1 MSIINQLLATAIMC
15 YTSAVLGLLSALPSS
30 TMKLFISENTP
41 LNRVMTETEVSLM
54 GSISCVSTLIMT
66 PFCGCL
72 LDVFG
77 RKRSM
82 ILFFLPQLLAWMLL
96 VSLNSVEAFIC
107 AMFLCGLSGSIFLI
121 VPVYINE
128 FCDSSI
134 RGALSSS
141 VAISFGVGVLVSYG
155 LGGILEYSIYNYT
168 GLCLAVISLILLYFL
183 RESPFYLMGKGFEK
197 EATSS
202 IAFYKGLEPEC
213 KEVIAEIQY
222 LSQLLENNITKNDDI
237 EEMER
242 LTSEIKQPIQKLSTL
257 KFLRESASTR
267 RALVVLIIL
276 YTTCIFQG
284 LLIVQIFAKSL
295 FAIAIP
301 SMSSNLS
308 SVIFGLILVL
318 SGCFGTYLVEAV
330 GRRTL
335 LIVSSIATGVLCVI
349 LGTQLQFQWGSG
361 WLTAV
366 LIYVYTITYSFGAGS
381 VPYILIGEIFL
392 PQIRS
397 FASTLALEWA
407 YFCNFVLLFIFTPL
421 FNAFGLGPIFHFFGG
436 FSFFTALFAFI
447 YLPETKNLPV
457 DVIQRKFLER
467 N

>member
-276 YTTCIFQG
+276 YTTCIFQ
-284 LLIVQIFAKSL
+284 
-295 FAIAIP
+295 
-301 SMSSNLS
+301 
-308 SVIFGLILVL
+308 VL

>member
-1 MSIINQLLATAIMC
+1 
-15 YTSAVLGLLSALPSS
+15 
-30 TMKLFISENTP
+30 
-41 LNRVMTETEVSLM
+41 
-54 GSISCVSTLIMT
+54 
-66 PFCGCL
+66 
-72 LDVFG
+72 
-77 RKRSM
+77 
-82 ILFFLPQLLAWMLL
+82 
-96 VSLNSVEAFIC
+96 
-107 AMFLCGLSGSIFLI
+107 
-121 VPVYINE
+121 
-128 FCDSSI
+128 
-134 RGALSSS
+134 
-141 VAISFGVGVLVSYG
+141 
-155 LGGILEYSIYNYT
+155 
-168 GLCLAVISLILLYFL
+168 
-183 RESPFYLMGKGFEK
+183 MGKGFEK

-242 LTSEIKQPIQKLSTL
+242 LTSEVKQPTQKLSTL

-284 LLIVQIFAKSL
+284 LVIVQIFAKSL

-330 GRRTL
+330 GRR
-335 LIVSSIATGVLCVI
+335 
-349 LGTQLQFQWGSG
+349 
-361 WLTAV
+361 
-366 LIYVYTITYSFGAGS
+366 
-381 VPYILIGEIFL
+381 
-392 PQIRS
+392 IRS

-421 FNAFGLGPIFHFFGG
+421 FNAFGLGPIFHIFGG